1 MENAGTLIGF
11 TPSML
16 WVFLGTAIGLGII
29 GKLVLDLILA
39 YREYRNPMQAGEKS
53 VQEKLRNDHERLTK
67 LEETTEKQD
76 GELKLILRSQMAMIH
91 HMIDGNN
98 TNKLKESLK
107 STNPQ
112 YVINTDLFKKFIYG

>member
-29 GKLVLDLILA
+29 GKLILDLILA

-98 TNKLKESLK
+98 TNKLKEMQQDIEDFLIAGK
-107 STNPQ
+107 IRTR
-112 YVINTDLFKKFIYG
+112 GE

>member
-1 MENAGTLIGF
+1 MENASTIIGF

-39 YREYRNPMQAGEKS
+39 YREYTNPKQAGEKS
-53 VQEKLRNDHERLTK
+53 VQEKLKNDHERLTK

-98 TNKLKESLK
+98 TNKLKEMQQDIEDFLITGK
-107 STNPQ
+107 IKTR
-112 YVINTDLFKKFIYG
+112 GE

>member
-1 MENAGTLIGF
+1 MENASTIIGF

-39 YREYRNPMQAGEKS
+39 YREYKNPKQAGEKS
-53 VQEKLRNDHERLTK
+53 VQEKLKNDHERLTK

-98 TNKLKESLK
+98 TNKLKEMQQEIEDFLITGK
-107 STNPQ
+107 IKTR
-112 YVINTDLFKKFIYG
+112 GE

>member
-39 YREYRNPMQAGEKS
+39 YREYKNPKQAGEKS
-53 VQEKLRNDHERLTK
+53 VQEKLKNDHERLTK

-98 TNKLKESLK
+98 TNKLKEMQQDIEDVLITGK
-107 STNPQ
+107 IKTR
-112 YVINTDLFKKFIYG
+112 GE

>member
-1 MENAGTLIGF
+1 METASTIIGF

-16 WVFLGTAIGLGII
+16 WVFIGTAIAIGII
-29 GKLVLDLILA
+29 VKLILDLIIA
-39 YREYRNPMQAGEKS
+39 YREYKTPKTAGEKT
-53 VQEKLRNDHERLTK
+53 VQEKLKNDHERLTK

-98 TNKLKESLK
+98 TVKLKEMQQDIEDFLISGK
-107 STNPQ
+107 IKTRG
-112 YVINTDLFKKFIYG
+112 D

>member
-1 MENAGTLIGF
+1 MENASSIIGF

-16 WVFLGTAIGLGII
+16 WIFLGTAIGVGII
-29 GKLVLDLILA
+29 VKLILDLIIA
-39 YREYRNPMQAGEKS
+39 YREWRNPKQAGEKT
-53 VQEKLRNDHERLTK
+53 VQEKLKSDHERLTK

-98 TNKLKESLK
+98 TNKLKEMQEDIEEFLITGK
-107 STNPQ
+107 IKATR
-112 YVINTDLFKKFIYG
+112 GE

>member
-29 GKLVLDLILA
+29 GKLILDLILA

-98 TNKLKESLK
+98 TNKLKEMQQDIEDFLIAGK
-107 STNPQ
+107 IRT
-112 YVINTDLFKKFIYG
+112 KGE

>member
-1 MENAGTLIGF
+1 MENASTLIGF

-39 YREYRNPMQAGEKS
+39 YREYRNPKQAGEKS
-53 VQEKLRNDHERLTK
+53 VQEKLRSDHERLTK

-98 TNKLKESLK
+98 TNKLKEMQQDVEDFLITGK
-107 STNPQ
+107 IRTKG
-112 YVINTDLFKKFIYG
+112 D

>member
-1 MENAGTLIGF
+1 MEGASTIIGF

-16 WVFLGTAIGLGII
+16 WVFIGVAIAIGII
-29 GKLVLDLILA
+29 VKLVLDLIIA
-39 YREYRNPMQAGEKS
+39 YREYKNPKTAGEKT
-53 VQEKLRNDHERLTK
+53 VQEKLKNDHERLTK

-98 TNKLKESLK
+98 TVKLKEMQQDIEDFLITGK
-107 STNPQ
+107 IKTRG
-112 YVINTDLFKKFIYG
+112 D

>member
-1 MENAGTLIGF
+1 MENASTLIGF

-29 GKLVLDLILA
+29 GKLVLDLIIA

-53 VQEKLRNDHERLTK
+53 VQEKLKSDHERLTK

-98 TNKLKESLK
+98 TNKLKEMQQDIEDFLITGK
-107 STNPQ
+107 IRTR
-112 YVINTDLFKKFIYG
+112 GE

>member
-29 GKLVLDLILA
+29 GKLILDLILA
-39 YREYRNPMQAGEKS
+39 YREYRNPKQAGEKS

-98 TNKLKESLK
+98 TNKLKEMQQDIEDFLITGK
-107 STNPQ
+107 IRTR
-112 YVINTDLFKKFIYG
+112 GE

>member
-1 MENAGTLIGF
+1 MENASTLIGS

-29 GKLVLDLILA
+29 GKLVLDLIIA

-53 VQEKLRNDHERLTK
+53 VQEKLKSDHERLTK

-98 TNKLKESLK
+98 TNKLKEMQQDIEDFLITGK
-107 STNPQ
+107 IRTR
-112 YVINTDLFKKFIYG
+112 GE

>member
-1 MENAGTLIGF
+1 MENASTIIGF

-39 YREYRNPMQAGEKS
+39 YREYTNPKQAGEKS
-53 VQEKLRNDHERLTK
+53 VQEKLKNDHERLTK

-98 TNKLKESLK
+98 TNKLKEMQQDIEDFLITGK
-107 STNPQ
+107 IKTRG
-112 YVINTDLFKKFIYG
+112 D

>member
-1 MENAGTLIGF
+1 VEGASTIIGF

-16 WVFLGTAIGLGII
+16 WVFIGVAIAIGII
-29 GKLVLDLILA
+29 VKLVLDLIIA
-39 YREYRNPMQAGEKS
+39 YREYKNPKMAGEKT
-53 VQEKLRNDHERLTK
+53 VQEKLKNDHERLTK

-98 TNKLKESLK
+98 TVKLKEMQQDIEDFLITGK
-107 STNPQ
+107 IKTRG
-112 YVINTDLFKKFIYG
+112 D

>member
-1 MENAGTLIGF
+1 MENASTIIGF

-39 YREYRNPMQAGEKS
+39 YREYKNPKQAGEKS
-53 VQEKLRNDHERLTK
+53 VQEKLKNDHERLTK

-98 TNKLKESLK
+98 TNKLKEMQQDIEDFLITGK
-107 STNPQ
+107 IKTRG
-112 YVINTDLFKKFIYG
+112 D

>member
-1 MENAGTLIGF
+1 MENASTLIGF

-39 YREYRNPMQAGEKS
+39 YREYKNPKQAGEKS
-53 VQEKLRNDHERLTK
+53 VQEKLKNDHERLTK

-98 TNKLKESLK
+98 TNKLKEMQQDIEDFLITGK
-107 STNPQ
+107 IKTR
-112 YVINTDLFKKFIYG
+112 GE

>member
-1 MENAGTLIGF
+1 MENASTLIGF

-29 GKLVLDLILA
+29 GKLVLDLIIA
-39 YREYRNPMQAGEKS
+39 YREYRNPKQAGEKS
-53 VQEKLRNDHERLTK
+53 VHEKLRSDHERLTK

-98 TNKLKESLK
+98 TNKLKEMQQDIEDFLITGK
-107 STNPQ
+107 IKTR
-112 YVINTDLFKKFIYG
+112 GE

>member
-98 TNKLKESLK
+98 TNKLKEMQQDIEDFLITGK
-107 STNPQ
+107 IRTR
-112 YVINTDLFKKFIYG
+112 GE

>member
-1 MENAGTLIGF
+1 MENASSLIGF

-16 WVFLGTAIGLGII
+16 WVFLGVAIGLGII
-29 GKLVLDLILA
+29 GKLVLDLIIA
-39 YREYRNPMQAGEKS
+39 YREYKNPKRAGEKT
-53 VQEKLRNDHERLTK
+53 VQEKLKSDHERLTK

-98 TNKLKESLK
+98 TSKLKEMQQDIEDFLITGK
-107 STNPQ
+107 IKTRG
-112 YVINTDLFKKFIYG
+112 D

>member
-1 MENAGTLIGF
+1 MENASTIIGF

-39 YREYRNPMQAGEKS
+39 YREYKNPKQAGEKS
-53 VQEKLRNDHERLTK
+53 VQEKLKNDHERLTK

-98 TNKLKESLK
+98 TAKLKETQQDIEDFLITGK
-107 STNPQ
+107 IKTKG
-112 YVINTDLFKKFIYG
+112 D

>member
-29 GKLVLDLILA
+29 GKLILDLILA

-98 TNKLKESLK
+98 TNKLKEMQQDIEDFLITGK
-107 STNPQ
+107 IRTR
-112 YVINTDLFKKFIYG
+112 GE

>member
-1 MENAGTLIGF
+1 MRTMENASTIIGF

-16 WVFLGTAIGLGII
+16 WVFLGVAIGLGII
-29 GKLVLDLILA
+29 GKLILDLILA
-39 YREYRNPMQAGEKS
+39 YREYKTPKQAGEKT
-53 VQEKLRNDHERLTK
+53 VQEKLKSDHERLTK

-98 TNKLKESLK
+98 TAKLKETQQDIEDFLITGK
-107 STNPQ
+107 IKTRG
-112 YVINTDLFKKFIYG
+112 D

>member
-1 MENAGTLIGF
+1 MEGASTIIGF

-16 WVFLGTAIGLGII
+16 WVFIGVAIAIGII
-29 GKLVLDLILA
+29 VKLVLDLIIA
-39 YREYRNPMQAGEKS
+39 YREYKNPKMAGEKT
-53 VQEKLRNDHERLTK
+53 VQEKLKNDHERLTK

-98 TNKLKESLK
+98 TVKLKEMQQDIEDFLITGK
-107 STNPQ
+107 IKTRG
-112 YVINTDLFKKFIYG
+112 D

>member
-1 MENAGTLIGF
+1 MENASTIIGF

-39 YREYRNPMQAGEKS
+39 YREYKNPKQAGEKS
-53 VQEKLRNDHERLTK
+53 VQEKLKNDHERLTK

-98 TNKLKESLK
+98 TNKLKEMQQDIEDFLITGK
-107 STNPQ
+107 IKTR
-112 YVINTDLFKKFIYG
+112 GE

>member
-1 MENAGTLIGF
+1 MENASTIIGF

-39 YREYRNPMQAGEKS
+39 YREYKNPMQAGEKS

-98 TNKLKESLK
+98 TNKLKEMQQDIEDFLITGK
-107 STNPQ
+107 IKTR
-112 YVINTDLFKKFIYG
+112 GE

>member
-1 MENAGTLIGF
+1 MENASTIIGF

-29 GKLVLDLILA
+29 GKLVLDLIIA
-39 YREYRNPMQAGEKS
+39 YREYKNPMQAGEKS

-98 TNKLKESLK
+98 TNKLKEMQQDIEDFLITGK
-107 STNPQ
+107 IKTR
-112 YVINTDLFKKFIYG
+112 GE

>member
-53 VQEKLRNDHERLTK
+53 VQEKLKSDHERLTK

-98 TNKLKESLK
+98 TNKLKEMQQDIEDFLITGK
-107 STNPQ
+107 IRTR
-112 YVINTDLFKKFIYG
+112 GE

>member
-1 MENAGTLIGF
+1 MENASTLIGF

-98 TNKLKESLK
+98 TNKLKEMQQDIEDFLITGK
-107 STNPQ
+107 IRTR
-112 YVINTDLFKKFIYG
+112 GE

>member
-1 MENAGTLIGF
+1 MENASTIIGF

-16 WVFLGTAIGLGII
+16 WVFLGVAIGLGII
-29 GKLVLDLILA
+29 GKLILDLILA
-39 YREYRNPMQAGEKS
+39 YREYKTPKQAGEKT
-53 VQEKLRNDHERLTK
+53 VQEKLKSDHERLTK

-98 TNKLKESLK
+98 TAKLKETQQDIEDFLITGK
-107 STNPQ
+107 IRTRG
-112 YVINTDLFKKFIYG
+112 D

>member
-1 MENAGTLIGF
+1 MENAGALIGF
-11 TPSML
+11 SPSML

-29 GKLVLDLILA
+29 GKLVLDLIIA
-39 YREYRNPMQAGEKS
+39 YREYRNPKQAGEKS
-53 VQEKLRNDHERLTK
+53 VQEKLRSDHERLTK

-98 TNKLKESLK
+98 TAKLKETQQDIEDFLITGK
-107 STNPQ
+107 IRTRG
-112 YVINTDLFKKFIYG
+112 D

>member
-29 GKLVLDLILA
+29 GKLILDLILA
-39 YREYRNPMQAGEKS
+39 YREYKNPKQAGEKS
-53 VQEKLRNDHERLTK
+53 VQEKLKNDHERLTK

-98 TNKLKESLK
+98 TNKLKEMQQDIEDFLITGK
-107 STNPQ
+107 IRTR
-112 YVINTDLFKKFIYG
+112 GE